1 MKTLKTLYELVKNS
15 VETFASRTAF
25 VMLGGEEVTYEEV
38 GKRIE
43 HVQEL
48 LLGAGLKPGDK
59 VALLSSNMPNW
70 GVCYLAVT
78 TAGMVAVPI
87 LPDFTTEELDMIIE
101 HSEAKAL
108 MVSDKLF
115 TKISKPTIDRLNIVI
130 RTKNLKALSQNVKA
144 QGEKRIPAPEDLAV
158 VIYTSGTT
166 SKPKGV
172 MLSHA
177 ALCAQVDMDYE
188 IFPIDGSDVFLS
200 VLPLSHTY
208 ECSIGLIYALS
219 KGAKVVYLDRPPTA
233 AALMPALKQVRPTV
247 MLIVPLVIEKI
258 YKHQVQAKFNSTAFW
273 RTVTRPAFLRRYF
286 HRIAGRKLMKVF
298 GNRLRFL
305 GIGGAKLDADTE
317 RFLLEARLPYAI
329 GYGLPAPA
337 PLLAGATPD
346 AVRLGSTGTA
356 APGVV
361 LRLDNINPDTRQGEI
376 VAKTPSVM
384 LGYYKNPEST
394 KEAFTA
400 DGWFRTGDL
409 GELGED
415 GYLYIKGR
423 LKNMIVGP
431 SGENIYPEDIETVL
445 NSHVC
450 VADSIVTQQEGR
462 LVALVHY
469 NTEQLE
475 AKFDEWRD
483 EWENKKGEWERR
495 KEEFK
500 KELLEYVNSKV
511 NRFSRISEVV
521 EEKDEFVRTPT
532 QKIRRFLYTK
542 REANGSKQ

>member
-286 HRIAGRKLMKVF
+286 HRDRK
-298 GNRLRFL
+298 
-305 GIGGAKLDADTE
+305 
-317 RFLLEARLPYAI
+317 
-329 GYGLPAPA
+329 
-337 PLLAGATPD
+337 
-346 AVRLGSTGTA
+346 S
-356 APGVV
+356 VV
-361 LRLDNINPDTRQGEI
+361 
-376 VAKTPSVM
+376 
-384 LGYYKNPEST
+384 
-394 KEAFTA
+394 
-400 DGWFRTGDL
+400 
-409 GELGED
+409 
-415 GYLYIKGR
+415 
-423 LKNMIVGP
+423 
-431 SGENIYPEDIETVL
+431 
-445 NSHVC
+445 
-450 VADSIVTQQEGR
+450 
-462 LVALVHY
+462 
-469 NTEQLE
+469 
-475 AKFDEWRD
+475 
-483 EWENKKGEWERR
+483 
-495 KEEFK
+495 
-500 KELLEYVNSKV
+500 
-511 NRFSRISEVV
+511 
-521 EEKDEFVRTPT
+521 
-532 QKIRRFLYTK
+532 
-542 REANGSKQ
+542 